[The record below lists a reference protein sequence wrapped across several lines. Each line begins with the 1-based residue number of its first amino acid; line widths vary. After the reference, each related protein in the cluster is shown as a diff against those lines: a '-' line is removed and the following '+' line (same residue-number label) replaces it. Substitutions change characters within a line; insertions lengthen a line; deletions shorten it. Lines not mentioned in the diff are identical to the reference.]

1 MEPSWKY
8 DFQTKTWLKE
18 LNPFWLGE
26 LIFLRL
32 KELNF
37 SSNMA
42 RRIELFLFSISQR
55 MGVFLVWLKELNFLI
70 WVKDFNPFFQI
81 RKELHPF
88 SFNTTQR
95 IELFSLNMTQR
106 NEHLFLSY
114 DAKNWNIWSRNMT
127 QRIEPCVKK
136 KQTQRMELFIKDS

>member
-1 MEPSWKY
+1 MNLREKLLKDLKLLFLNLTQRIEPFFFLNATQKIEIFCLKNNQNIELFPKNYDSKNWIFSKNDAKSFFFQKKNLIRRMEPSWKY

-55 MGVFLVWLKELNFLI
+55 MGVF
-70 WVKDFNPFFQI
+70 
-81 RKELHPF
+81 
-88 SFNTTQR
+88 S
-95 IELFSLNMTQR
+95 
-106 NEHLFLSY
+106 
-114 DAKNWNIWSRNMT
+114 KNWI
-127 QRIEPCVKK
+127 
-136 KQTQRMELFIKDS
+136 F